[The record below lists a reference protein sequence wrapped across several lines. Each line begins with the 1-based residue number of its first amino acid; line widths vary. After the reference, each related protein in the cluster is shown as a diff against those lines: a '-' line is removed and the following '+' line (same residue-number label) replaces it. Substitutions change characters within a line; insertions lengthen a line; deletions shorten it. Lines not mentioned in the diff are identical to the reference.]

1 MPAADPPEEV
11 VAMAIQDR
19 ATQST
24 ATSQDESRRLSGAPL
39 IVEYLIRRAVPYVL
53 GPRLCRGVG

>member
-11 VAMAIQDR
+11 VAMAIRDR

-24 ATSQDESRRLSGAPL
+24 ATGEDESRRLSGAPM
-39 IVEYLIRRAVPYVL
+39 IVEYLVRHAVPYVV